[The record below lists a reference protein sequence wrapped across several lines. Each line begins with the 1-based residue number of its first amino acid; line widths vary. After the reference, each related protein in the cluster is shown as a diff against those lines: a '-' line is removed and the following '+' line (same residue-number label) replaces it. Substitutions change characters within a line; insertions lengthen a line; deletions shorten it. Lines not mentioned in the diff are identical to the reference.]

1 MSYFRN
7 TESPACG
14 SCQKPENLPCP
25 SLPTFLVTKSYHS
38 ALQTSKW
45 CLKSISSSP
54 SLQPPTSSPKRP
66 SSLLTVSNPVLA
78 PSSPLCQSSQSDPML
93 CLSCSDPFRRVS
105 LPAAP
110 ALSPASCWPRRP
122 GLLSAA
128 QKGR

>member
-7 TESPACG
+7 TESPACAHAR
-14 SCQKPENLPCP
+14 NLSTYPRP
-25 SLPTFLVTKSYHS
+25 SLPTFLVNKSYHS

-45 CLKSISSSP
+45 CLKSVSSSP
-54 SLQPPTSSPKRP
+54 LLQPPTSDPKHP
-66 SSLLTVSNPVLA
+66 SSLLTRPNPVLA

-93 CLSCSDPFRRVS
+93 CLSCSEPFRRVS
-105 LPAAP
+105 PAYRCSLVSSQLLAM
-110 ALSPASCWPRRP
+110 LP